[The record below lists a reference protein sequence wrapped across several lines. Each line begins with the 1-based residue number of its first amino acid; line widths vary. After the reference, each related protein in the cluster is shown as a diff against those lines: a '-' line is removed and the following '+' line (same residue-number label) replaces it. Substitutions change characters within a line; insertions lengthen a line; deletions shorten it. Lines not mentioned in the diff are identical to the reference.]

1 MAPSEAVG
9 CRCPALPEES
19 ILALL
24 SIVVPV
30 YNERETL
37 RELHR
42 QVSAQ
47 LAALPHDHEIILV
60 DDGSR
65 DGSTAMIEEL
75 ARTDPAVRGLRLSRN
90 FGHEAAIEAGLRD
103 ARGDAVVVMDADLQD
118 APDSLPRL
126 VAAWEEGAD
135 VAYAVRKNRKEGV
148 ILRGAFAL
156 FYRLAGRVVSI
167 DLPPDAGPFSLVS
180 RQVLDIVNAMPEFN
194 RYYPGLRAFAGFH
207 QVAVPVERQERLAG
221 ETKYSLRSR
230 SAGALN
236 AIVSFSKLP
245 LRFASVLGLIT
256 AVISILGGVFV
267 VASTLAG
274 ADLVPG
280 WASVMVV
287 LLLLAGVQLLTLGI
301 VGEYVGKVYDEVR
314 RRPTFVV
321 AERFEHHDAM
331 APEALEHDAS
341 EGERSHRA

>member
-1 MAPSEAVG
+1 M
-9 CRCPALPEES
+9 
-19 ILALL
+19 
-24 SIVVPV
+24 PV

-37 RELHR
+37 GELHR
-42 QVSAQ
+42 QVSEQ
-47 LAALPHDHEIILV
+47 LAGLPHDHEIVLV

-65 DGSTAMIEEL
+65 DGSTEMIRRI
-75 ARTDPAVRGLRLSRN
+75 ADMDPRVRGLRLSRN

-118 APDSLPRL
+118 APEALPRL

-148 ILRGAFAL
+148 LLRSAFSL

-167 DLPPDAGPFSLVS
+167 DLPADAGPFSLVS

-207 QVAVPVERQERLAG
+207 QVAVPAERQERLAG
-221 ETKYSLRSR
+221 ETKYSFRAR

-245 LRFASVLGLIT
+245 LRFASVLGLI
-256 AVISILGGVFV
+256 AAALSIMGGIFV
-267 VASTLAG
+267 VVSTLAG
-274 ADLVPG
+274 ADVVPG

-321 AERFEHHDAM
+321 AERFQAGEDEV
-331 APEALEHDAS
+331 PETLEA
-341 EGERSHRA
+341 ERGVTGGERSHRA

>member
-1 MAPSEAVG
+1 
-9 CRCPALPEES
+9 
-19 ILALL
+19 
-24 SIVVPV
+24 VVPV

-37 RELHR
+37 HELHR
-42 QVSAQ
+42 QVTEQ
-47 LAALPHDHEIILV
+47 LAHLPHDHEIVLV

-65 DGSTAMIEEL
+65 DGSTEMIREL
-75 ARTDPAVRGLRLSRN
+75 AEIDPCVRGLRLSRN

-148 ILRGAFAL
+148 ILRAAFSL

-167 DLPPDAGPFSLVS
+167 DLPADAGPFSLVS

-245 LRFASVLGLIT
+245 LRFATVLGLVA
-256 AVISILGGVFV
+256 AVLSILGGVFV
-267 VASTLAG
+267 IASTLAG
-274 ADLVPG
+274 ATLVPG

-321 AERFEHHDAM
+321 AERFEGDDA
-331 APEALEHDAS
+331 ARAAEDLEQGVAG
-341 EGERSHRA
+341 GERSHRA

>member
-1 MAPSEAVG
+1 
-9 CRCPALPEES
+9 
-19 ILALL
+19 
-24 SIVVPV
+24 V

-42 QVSAQ
+42 QLGAT
-47 LAALPHDHEIILV
+47 LAGLPHDHEIVLV

-65 DGSTAMIEEL
+65 DGSTEMIREL
-75 ARTDPAVRGLRLSRN
+75 AAIDPCVRGLRLSRN

-118 APDSLPRL
+118 DPGALPRL

-135 VAYAVRKNRKEGV
+135 VAYAVRTNRKEGV
-148 ILRGAFAL
+148 VLRAAFSL

-167 DLPPDAGPFSLVS
+167 NLPADAGPFSLVS

-207 QVAVPVERQERLAG
+207 QVAVPVERHERHAG
-221 ETKYSLRSR
+221 ETKYSFRARS
-230 SAGALN
+230 SGALN

-245 LRFASVLGLIT
+245 LRFATILGILT
-256 AVISILGGVFV
+256 AAISIMGGLFV
-267 VASTLAG
+267 VVSTMVG

-280 WASVMVV
+280 WASIMVV

-321 AERFEHHDAM
+321 AERV
-331 APEALEHDAS
+331 
-341 EGERSHRA
+341 EGEDAADVAEAGRERVTRGGLGPRA